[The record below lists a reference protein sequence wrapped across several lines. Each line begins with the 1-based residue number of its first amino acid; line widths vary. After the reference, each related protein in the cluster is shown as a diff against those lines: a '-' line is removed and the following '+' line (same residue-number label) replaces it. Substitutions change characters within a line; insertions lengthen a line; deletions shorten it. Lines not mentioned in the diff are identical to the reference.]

1 MADGVCCVAVCG
13 EGDGV
18 GVVGRS
24 RPSSGLNC
32 RAGRRR
38 RLVVEEPVPLGR
50 AAWRLLL
57 ASVFSSANKEWVEQL
72 GAGGG
77 VFSVHSDS
85 SDDLD
90 IFVDAPQEHPVLMH

>member
-1 MADGVCCVAVCG
+1 M
-13 EGDGV
+13 
-18 GVVGRS
+18 
-24 RPSSGLNC
+24 
-32 RAGRRR
+32 
-38 RLVVEEPVPLGR
+38 EEPVPPGH

-72 GAGGG
+72 GAGRG
-77 VFSVHSDS
+77 VFSVHFDS